1 MAFHNLKTKM
11 FCLSDSLAHT
21 TKPDDPNAVG
31 LNRNLQII
39 QDGKKR
45 NSFCL
50 KNEQSGFGNVE
61 KCGHE

>member
-11 FCLSDSLAHT
+11 FCLSDFLAHT
-21 TKPDDPNAVG
+21 TKPDDLNAVG

-39 QDGKKR
+39 QDEKKQ

-50 KNEQSGFGNVE
+50 ENEQSDFGNLG